1 MKRTIAL
8 LLAVLM
14 TLGLLAGC
22 GTEGGEYIP
31 TGDGLTWDDPSQPS
45 NPTDPVM
52 EDNDLITVYTPDST
66 YNPYFTTDLNNR
78 TWMSLVYQGLFT
90 TDSRYISHPMLCE
103 NYWVSNDMQ
112 TYVFYIHA
120 DAKFSDGT
128 PLTLTDVEASLA
140 FAMESDRYKGRFHH
154 VDDMF
159 VADDGGITFRL
170 DTPYEDFPLLLD
182 VPILKQAELTAP
194 QPLGTGPYRMT
205 SGAGGMRLVKVSA
218 WWANAALP
226 ITGSAVILEEAK
238 NPLQVR
244 DEFERGNMELVC
256 TDPGNPSYAAYRCD
270 YELWDCETGNFLY
283 LAVNR
288 DSWIFD
294 NSSLRQALSGAIDR
308 EDLVDSF
315 FHGYARPTTLAVSPL
330 SPYYDSILA
339 SQYGRSDP
347 EKFAQACQT
356 ALAPDSSVR
365 LLVNAASSRRVSI
378 AHRIEAMLEEQG
390 MAVEV
395 LAYSGNDY
403 SYTLAISNYDLH
415 LAQTTL
421 SPNMDL
427 SAFFSAEGNLSDGL
441 YSTRLY
447 ALCLD
452 ALANQGNFYTLL
464 REIAEDGYLIPI
476 LFGTNAVYGKRGAAS
491 DLAPARDNVFY
502 YDLGLSS
509 WDVQLSERRMDT
521 LG

>member
-1 MKRTIAL
+1 MKRPLAL
-8 LLAVLM
+8 ALAALM
-14 TLGLLAGC
+14 MLMLICGC

-31 TGDGLTWDDPSQPS
+31 TGDGLTWDDPSQPTTA
-45 NPTDPVM
+45 TDPIL

-66 YNPYFTTDLNNR
+66 YNPYFTTDLHNR

-90 TDSRYISHPMLCE
+90 VDSSYISHPMLCE
-103 NYWVSNDMQ
+103 NFWVSDDMQ
-112 TYVFYIHA
+112 TYVFYVHS
-120 DAKFSDGT
+120 DATFSDGT
-128 PLTLTDVEASLA
+128 PVTLADVEASLS
-140 FAMESDRYKGRFHH
+140 FALESDRYRGRFQH

-182 VPILKQAELTAP
+182 VPILKQTELTAP
-194 QPLGTGPYRMT
+194 QPLGTGPYRLT

-218 WWANAALP
+218 WWAKATLP
-226 ITGSAVILEEAK
+226 ITGSAVILEEAET
-238 NPLQVR
+238 PLQVR
-244 DEFERGNMELVC
+244 DGFERGDTELVC

-270 YELWDCETGNFLY
+270 YELWDCENGSFLY

-294 NSSLRQALSGAIDR
+294 NTALRQALSGAIDR
-308 EDLVDSF
+308 EALVEGF
-315 FHGYARPTTLAVSPL
+315 YHGYARPTTLAVSPL

-339 SQYGRSDP
+339 SQYGRHDP
-347 EKFAQACQT
+347 ENFSQLCQN
-356 ALAPDSSVR
+356 ALAPDTTVR
-365 LLVNAASSRRVSI
+365 LLVNSSSTRRVSM

-390 MAVEV
+390 MNVEV
-395 LAYSGNDY
+395 VAYSGNDY

-427 SAFFSAEGNLSDGL
+427 SAFFSAEGALSDGL

-447 ALCLD
+447 TLCLD
-452 ALANQGNFYTLL
+452 ALANQGNFYNLL
-464 REIAEDGYLIPI
+464 REVAEDGYLIPI

-491 DLAPARDNVFY
+491 SLSPARDNVFY
-502 YDLGLSS
+502 YDLGLTS